1 MYNGQTKSGSVA
13 GRDYMGNLG
22 YNKAPTKNPHLDWY
36 RTEGLRAIISHDEG
50 KTWEKQVYVI
60 GRQIPPGKRPTGWG
74 AYLGDSVPLRN
85 GRLLTTC
92 VNHVGRGFRFQ
103 AVLWEP

>member
-1 MYNGQTKSGSVA
+1 
-13 GRDYMGNLG
+13 MGNLG

-60 GRQIPPGKRPTGWG
+60 GRYADVLPPTGQG
-74 AYLGDSVPLRN
+74 AYLGDSVRLTD

-92 VNHVGRGFRFQ
+92 ANVVGPGFRFQ
-103 AVLWEP
+103 AVLWEPLPK